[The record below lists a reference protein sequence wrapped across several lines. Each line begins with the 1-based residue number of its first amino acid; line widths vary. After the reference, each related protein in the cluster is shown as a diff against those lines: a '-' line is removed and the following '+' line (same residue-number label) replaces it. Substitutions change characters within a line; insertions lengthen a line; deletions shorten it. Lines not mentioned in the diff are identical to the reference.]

1 MKTEPTPTAFL
12 PWSGPVEHGTFR
24 RRYKRF
30 FADVELEGHGEVTAH
45 TPNTGAMTGLTDEGA
60 RVLVTHHDD
69 PKRRLPWSLEAVHTG
84 TSWVCTNTYLAN
96 RLIKLAVEQ
105 GQIPDLEGYASV
117 QTERPFPDGGRVDL
131 FLSQHPTAP
140 DAWVEI
146 KSVTLREGDRA
157 TWPDAVSERGRR
169 HLASLRERL
178 EAGERAVMV
187 YLIQR
192 TDVEAFGPA
201 ASVDPAY
208 AAALYDAFEAGVDII
223 PLEAVVDEEGL
234 HIGRR
239 LPVEFTWADGWG
251 QTGWPPDETV

>member
-1 MKTEPTPTAFL
+1 MTTEPTPHAFL
-12 PWSGPVEHGTFR
+12 PLSGPVAHGTFR

-30 FADVELEGHGEVTAH
+30 FADIKLDEHGEVTAH

-60 RVLVTHHDD
+60 PVLVTHHDD
-69 PKRRLPWSLEAVHTG
+69 PKRRLQWSLEEVHTG

-96 RLIKLAVEQ
+96 RLIKLAIEH
-105 GQIPDLEGYASV
+105 GQIPDFEGYTLV
-117 QTERPFPDGGRVDL
+117 QPERAFPDGGRVDL
-131 FLSQHPTAP
+131 FLSGHPTAP

-178 EAGERAVMV
+178 AAGERAAMV
-187 YLIQR
+187 FLIQR

-201 ASVDPAY
+201 ADVDPAY
-208 AAALYDAFEAGVDII
+208 AAALYDAFEAGVDIV
-223 PLEAVVDEEGL
+223 PLEAIVDERGL

-239 LPVEFTWADGWG
+239 LPIEFTRDSGWG
-251 QTGWPPDETV
+251 RIVWPPQELV